1 MTMES
6 RVSAEIGGV
15 PPVSQTLAALTLS
28 PFGRTMNT
36 HQPDFVSVDMR
47 GLKASLVERAHAE
60 RLSVSALVRR
70 AVARELG
77 LNAAP
82 DQATPKVL
90 PRAGTGGAVVKLS
103 IRLTDDEAQ
112 RLVAGASSAGL
123 SRGAY
128 LAGLIAG
135 IPALTSGVSRV
146 DQLAALTASN
156 AQLSSLSRNIH
167 SLTRLL
173 TQSKVPQ
180 ALVYRDMLDTLDGD
194 IRRHLREAAGLLADL
209 RPRGA
214 PAESRRRTNR

>member
-1 MTMES
+1 
-6 RVSAEIGGV
+6 
-15 PPVSQTLAALTLS
+15 
-28 PFGRTMNT
+28 MNT
-36 HQPDFVSVDMR
+36 HPPDFVSVDMR
-47 GLKASLVERAHAE
+47 GLKASLVERAHTE
-60 RLSVSALVRR
+60 RVSVSALVRR

-82 DQATPKVL
+82 VQVTPDVL
-90 PRAGTGGAVVKLS
+90 HRAGTQAAIVKLS
-103 IRLTDDEAQ
+103 IRLTHDEAQ
-112 RLVAGASSAGL
+112 RLVAGADSAGL

-135 IPALTSGVSRV
+135 IPALTSGVSRI

-167 SLTRLL
+167 ALTRLL

-194 IRRHLREAAGLLADL
+194 VRRHLKEAAGLLADL
-209 RPRGA
+209 RPRGQA
-214 PAESRRRTNR
+214 SESRRRTNR

>member
-1 MTMES
+1 M
-6 RVSAEIGGV
+6 SAEIGGV

-28 PFGRTMNT
+28 PFGCTMNT

-60 RLSVSALVRR
+60 RLSLSALVRR
-70 AVARELG
+70 AVARELV

-82 DQATPKVL
+82 EPAKPEVL
-90 PRAGTGGAVVKLS
+90 HRAGTQAAIVKLS
-103 IRLTDDEAQ
+103 IRLTHDEAE
-112 RLVAGASSAGL
+112 RLVAGADSAGL

-167 SLTRLL
+167 SLTSLL
-173 TQSKVPQ
+173 TLSRVPQ
-180 ALVYRDMLDTLDGD
+180 ALVYCDMLDTLDGD
-194 IRRHLREAAGLLADL
+194 VRRHLREAAGLLADL
-209 RPRGA
+209 RPRGK
-214 PAESRRRTNR
+214 PAESRRRTHR

>member
-1 MTMES
+1 M
-6 RVSAEIGGV
+6 SAEIGGV
-15 PPVSQTLAALTLS
+15 PPVSQTLAALTLA

-36 HQPDFVSVDMR
+36 HPPDFVSVDMR

-70 AVARELG
+70 AVARELR

-82 DQATPKVL
+82 EQATPEVL
-90 PRAGTGGAVVKLS
+90 HRSGAGPTVVKLS

-112 RLVAGASSAGL
+112 RLVAGACSAGL

-128 LAGLIAG
+128 LAGLVAG

-173 TQSKVPQ
+173 TLSKVPQ

-194 IRRHLREAAGLLADL
+194 VRRHIKEAAGLLADL
-209 RPRGA
+209 RPRGK
-214 PAESRRRTNR
+214 PVENRRRTNR